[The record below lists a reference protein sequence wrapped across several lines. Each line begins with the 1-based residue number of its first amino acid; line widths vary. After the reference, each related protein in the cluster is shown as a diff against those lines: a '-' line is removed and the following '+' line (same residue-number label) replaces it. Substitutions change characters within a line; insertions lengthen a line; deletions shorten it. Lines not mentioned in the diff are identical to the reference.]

1 MTSTD
6 YLQLSTIAHRLANA
20 AEDLARLANP
30 MTAAFEVADAV
41 ASVYDLIDG
50 RIDGNVDEIN
60 AYAAAFDAMSSNLTT
75 VYAELMS
82 INVTV
87 PKVWTGVAASDAVA
101 ALTATE
107 QLIDDG
113 RAVMTEAAAHIESY
127 AQALPGLRDDLA
139 ASQRQ
144 FHKGWHEITSGLA
157 QSIVDEF
164 LPWTHGG
171 GLVDAIENMVSGLDG
186 ASRVY
191 ARWAGAVDTLERAFA
206 DVAGKARAQA
216 AADGGLDTFTSVRL
230 ANTALD
236 PYGVATDDGILSTA
250 QLTRAGVTLASLTP
264 GDRATMDALLANARS
279 DVERAYLLKA
289 LIAGHSVA
297 EVSAFDQAIR
307 QHTDDWLRSHLNLV
321 DPNNV
326 GPATLDSQAIAQ
338 QDETTC
344 GSMSIIVARAT
355 NDPIYAFS
363 LSADPRGRSLTDM
376 LTIEEQRV
384 HDETNTIWPQALGT
398 TPWGV
403 TDVLNSN
410 RGDIGATYDWHLV
423 DDTDAGSVGNA
434 LTNAV
439 AAVDSGY
446 PVPVL
451 IGDGIPRHYVLLIGH
466 DDGMLTFYNPSG
478 AIEKISE
485 ADFLHGDVSALGY
498 RHVQAVITP
507 T

>member
-1 MTSTD
+1 
-6 YLQLSTIAHRLANA
+6 
-20 AEDLARLANP
+20 

-50 RIDGNVDEIN
+50 HIDGNIDEIK
-60 AYAAAFDAMSSNLTT
+60 AYAAAFDAMSSNLAT
-75 VYAELMS
+75 VYAELTS
-82 INVTV
+82 INVAV
-87 PKVWTGVAASDAVA
+87 PKVWTGVAAADAVA

-107 QLIDDG
+107 QLLDDG
-113 RAVMTEAAAHIESY
+113 RAVMSEAAVRIESY
-127 AQALPGLRDDLA
+127 AQALPGMHDDLA

-157 QSIVDEF
+157 QSIVDEL

-171 GLVDAIENMVSGLDG
+171 DLVNAIENMVSGLDG

-191 ARWAGAVDTLERAFA
+191 ARWAGAVDTLDHAFA
-206 DVAGKARAQA
+206 DVAGQARAQA
-216 AADGGLDTFTSVRL
+216 AADGGLDSFTSVRL

-236 PYGVATDDGILSTA
+236 PYGVAIDDGILSTA
-250 QLTRAGVTLASLTP
+250 QLTRVGVGLASLTP
-264 GDRATMDALLANARS
+264 AERATMDALLANAHS

-297 EVSAFDQAIR
+297 EVSAFDQAIH
-307 QHTDDWLRSHLNLV
+307 QHTDDWLRTHLNLI

-326 GPATLDSQAIAQ
+326 GPAKLDSQAIRQ
-338 QDETTC
+338 QNETTC
-344 GSMSIIVARAT
+344 GSMSIILTRAT
-355 NDPIYAFS
+355 NDPVYALS
-363 LSADPRGRSLTDM
+363 LSGDSRGRLLTDM
-376 LTIEEQRV
+376 LAIEEQRV

-410 RGDIGATYDWHLV
+410 RGEIGTTYDWHLV
-423 DDTDAGSVGNA
+423 DDTDAGSVGPA

-439 AAVDSGY
+439 SAVDAGY

-451 IGDGIPRHYVLLIGH
+451 IGDAIPRHYVLLIGH

-478 AIEKISE
+478 AIEQISE
-485 ADFLHGDVSALGY
+485 ANFLDGDVSALGY
-498 RHVQAVITP
+498 QHIQAVITP
-507 T
+507 K

>member
-1 MTSTD
+1 MTSAD

-50 RIDGNVDEIN
+50 HIDGDIGEIK
-60 AYAAAFDAMSSNLTT
+60 AYAAAFDTMSSNLAT

-82 INVTV
+82 INVAV
-87 PKVWTGVAASDAVA
+87 PKVWTGVAATDAVA

-107 QLIDDG
+107 QLLDDG
-113 RAVMTEAAAHIESY
+113 RAVMTDAAAHIESY

-139 ASQRQ
+139 VSQRQ
-144 FHKGWHEITSGLA
+144 FHDGWHEITSGLV

-171 GLVDAIENMVSGLDG
+171 GLMDAIENMVSGLDG

-191 ARWAGAVDTLERAFA
+191 TRWAGAVAMLEHAFA
-206 DVAGKARAQA
+206 DIAGKARAQA
-216 AADGGLDTFTSVRL
+216 AADGGLDSFTSVRL
-230 ANTALD
+230 ANAALD

-250 QLTRAGVTLASLTP
+250 QLTRVGVALESLP
-264 GDRATMDALLANARS
+264 PADRATINSLLADARS

-289 LIAGHSVA
+289 VIAGHSVA
-297 EVSAFDQAIR
+297 EISVFDQVIH
-307 QHTDDWLRSHLNLV
+307 QHTDEWLRTHLNLI
-321 DPNNV
+321 DPFNV
-326 GPATLDSQAIAQ
+326 GPATLDSQAIRQ

-344 GSMSIIVARAT
+344 GSMSIILARAT
-355 NDPIYAFS
+355 NDPIYALS
-363 LSADPRGRSLTDM
+363 LSADPRRSLTDM
-376 LTIEEQRV
+376 LTVEEQRV

-403 TDVLNSN
+403 TDVLNNN
-410 RGDIGATYDWHLV
+410 RGEIGTAYDWHLV
-423 DDTDAGSVGNA
+423 DDTDAGSVGPA

-439 AAVDSGY
+439 SAVDAGY

-478 AIEKISE
+478 AIERISE
-485 ADFLHGDVSALGY
+485 ADFLDGDVSALGY